1 MSSRFKM
8 KDLGVLHWFL
18 GTQFKC
24 SDGVIGMNQTRYIQ
38 KLLSRFRM
46 TNCKPKATP
55 SVLGLDKVTE
65 AISPELEDPNLYR
78 QIVGSLIYV
87 MTGTTPD
94 LCYIVTNLS
103 QHMSKPKVADLN
115 VAKHVL
121 GYLKGTS
128 EQGLKFRKSENPLSL
143 IGFSDSDWGAS
154 ISDRRS
160 ISGYSFQLSECGPLV
175 SWKSRK
181 QQTVALSTCEAEYIA
196 LAETVREGKF
206 LRQLCLDLKVL
217 QESNSVLVNVGNQ
230 GAIQLA

>member
-1 MSSRFKM
+1 
-8 KDLGVLHWFL
+8 
-18 GTQFKC
+18 
-24 SDGVIGMNQTRYIQ
+24 
-38 KLLSRFRM
+38 
-46 TNCKPKATP
+46 
-55 SVLGLDKVTE
+55 
-65 AISPELEDPNLYR
+65 
-78 QIVGSLIYV
+78 
-87 MTGTTPD
+87 MTGTRPD
-94 LCYIVTNLS
+94 LCYIVTKLS

-121 GYLKGTS
+121 RYLKGTS

-196 LAETVREGKF
+196 LAEAVREGKF

-217 QESNSVLVNVGNQ
+217 QVSNSVLVNVDNQ
-230 GAIQLA
+230 GAIQLAKNPMFHKRSKHIDIKYHFIRSELELGTINVEYVASEDNLADIFTKPVGKTKLDKFKFFICN

>member
-1 MSSRFKM
+1 
-8 KDLGVLHWFL
+8 
-18 GTQFKC
+18 
-24 SDGVIGMNQTRYIQ
+24 
-38 KLLSRFRM
+38 
-46 TNCKPKATP
+46 
-55 SVLGLDKVTE
+55 
-65 AISPELEDPNLYR
+65 
-78 QIVGSLIYV
+78 
-87 MTGTTPD
+87 
-94 LCYIVTNLS
+94 
-103 QHMSKPKVADLN
+103 MSKPKVADLN

-121 GYLKGTS
+121 RYLKGTS

-196 LAETVREGKF
+196 LAEAVREGKF

-217 QESNSVLVNVGNQ
+217 QVSNSILVNVDNQ
-230 GAIQLA
+230 GAIQLAKNPVFHKRSKHIDIKYHFIRSELELGTINVKYVASEDNLADIFTKPVGKTKLDKFKFFICN